1 MQQLPAQS
9 TYSRCLAGC
18 GHQMPYFRNG
28 PVTDAASGG
37 YILMSSDPNLD
48 TYMYATFQPTQRV
61 KKTGAGHCRVAK
73 RSIGKGN
80 RLANTVV
87 QSVQEKSMEVRRRGL
102 NKELKATQ
110 SSTEAAK

>member
-1 MQQLPAQS
+1 
-9 TYSRCLAGC
+9 
-18 GHQMPYFRNG
+18 MPYFRNR

-37 YILMSSDPNLD
+37 YILIRSDPNLD
-48 TYMYATFQPTQRV
+48 TCIYATFQPTQRV

-80 RLANTVV
+80 QLANTAV